1 MNTIKYT
8 VLALCMLL
16 LNISCEREYAAPP
29 LGEPKYEG
37 NLDNITIAQ
46 LKQRYADI
54 TAPQLIED
62 NLIIRGMV
70 TGNDE
75 SGNIYKQIYVQD
87 ASGAINLG
95 VDQNAIF
102 GTYQVGQEVFIQLKD
117 LFVVK
122 YGGELQIG
130 MGSTNANR
138 ISWEMFQAKA
148 FLNSWPNATN
158 VVPEVVELNALTADM
173 VHRLVEIKDITFTN
187 GGKKAFTTGDA
198 TTNEQIK
205 NASGNVLDVRSSNFS
220 TFAKDML
227 PVGKGSIVGIL
238 GRFNGGWQLL
248 LRTKADVKEFDGQEP
263 QPEQP
268 QVGSFFKETFGTGT
282 YPSGNRPK
290 VAAFT
295 EFDMKAPIVYADLT
309 AEAWADIRSVSGD
322 NGAHIWLPANRESG
336 LKITGINSA
345 NKGTVTLTYQLAA
358 NLFDAGTSAN
368 LNNIQLKVN
377 GTSVTVPS
385 QVVTNAAG
393 DNGKFY
399 TVSIPNIT
407 ASENLTI
414 EFVSAA
420 AVNTAGFRLDNIE
433 LSGSNGSSSGGNT
446 GNGQPIIV
454 KPN

>member
-1 MNTIKYT
+1 MTTIKYT
-8 VLALCMLL
+8 LLALYVLL
-16 LNISCEREYAAPP
+16 LNIGCEREYAAPP
-29 LGEPKYEG
+29 LNEPKYEG
-37 NLDNITIAQ
+37 TLDNITISQ

-130 MGSTNANR
+130 MESTNANR
-138 ISWEMFQAKA
+138 ISWEMFRAKA
-148 FLNSWPNATN
+148 FANSWPNAAN
-158 VVPEVVELNALTADM
+158 AVPEVVQLNALTPDM

-187 GGKKAFTTGDA
+187 GGKKAYTTGDA

-205 NASGNVLDVRSSNFS
+205 SASGNVLDVRTSNFS
-220 TFAKDML
+220 TFAKDLL

-263 QPEQP
+263 KPEEP

-290 VAAFT
+290 LSAFT
-295 EFDMKAPIVYADLT
+295 DYDMKAPIVYTDLT
-309 AEAWADIRSVSGD
+309 AEEWADIRSVSGD

-336 LKITGINSA
+336 VKITGINST
-345 NKGTVTLTYQLAA
+345 NKGTVTLSYQLAA
-358 NLFDAGTSAN
+358 NLFNAGTTAN
-368 LNNIQLKVN
+368 LNQIQVKVN
-377 GTSVTVPS
+377 GTAVSVPS
-385 QVVTNAAG
+385 QPVTNAAG

-399 TVSIPNIT
+399 TMTIPNIAQS
-407 ASENLTI
+407 ASLTI
-414 EFVSAA
+414 EFVSSAS
-420 AVNTAGFRLDNIE
+420 VNTEGFRLDNIE
-433 LSGSNGSSSGGNT
+433 LSGSSATGGNAGT
-446 GNGQPIIV
+446 GQPIIV
-454 KPN
+454 TPK